1 MTVIGHPPAAPPSA
15 VLSADSALDVRL
27 LRGRAR
33 TIYVAL
39 YLLAVVLTAAVVFSV
54 AAGGRSRDLSGAS
67 RTALV
72 VLALDVL
79 LIAGLAAVGGWFARR
94 LFGPRDRDAGV
105 RLHRRFIG
113 LFAAAAV
120 IPAVIV
126 ALFFGLLVTRG
137 VESWFSSRVRTAV
150 EDSARVARS
159 YLRQQEDSTRSSL
172 TPIAGDLN
180 HAAPYFARSRL
191 GFGRL
196 LLEELASRDLLAIYL
211 VDHEG
216 RVLARAEQR
225 DAPAYLAPPPD
236 MMRGAP
242 REAILRLDAADL
254 ARAVFKLDAYPD
266 AYVYVV
272 RPLGAGVVA
281 QLHRSSDAVAAYREA
296 EAARGRIQTVFV
308 LAYVATALLVLI
320 GAVSVGVALAAQIAA
335 PIARL
340 VQASDRAA
348 SGDLSARVDDGDQPE
363 EIARLSRSF
372 NRMTA
377 DLSDQQEALRAAG
390 AEAQSR
396 SRFIETVLS
405 GVSAGVVGLD
415 GDGRVS
421 VLNGRAATLLGLDEG
436 AAAGGRLV
444 EAAPELREV
453 IERALRT
460 GEAEADVDVAR
471 DAEARR
477 LRVRAA
483 GGRGLGLVLTFDDM
497 TRLLAAQRNAAWRD
511 VARRIAHEIKN
522 PLTPIQL
529 SAERLRRRYRKGIPE
544 AELETFDRC
553 TDTIVRQVG
562 DIGRMVDEFSA
573 FARMP
578 EPRFAQ
584 EDLAE
589 LLRQAA
595 FAQRVAYPKVAVELV
610 EPGAAPFSADG
621 RMVAQAL
628 TNVLKNAGEAVDAR
642 AAADPDPPGRI
653 HVALERRPS
662 GPTVVVEDN
671 GVGLPA
677 KNRAQLVEPYV
688 TTREK
693 GTGLGLAIV
702 KRIMEEHGGELWLGD
717 SLEGRGARVELRFP
731 PSAGTPPR
739 AGQTAE
745 RAAMA
750 AAE

>member
-1 MTVIGHPPAAPPSA
+1 MTLTGHPAATLGDAAP
-15 VLSADSALDVRL
+15 DDRTLDVRL
-27 LRGRAR
+27 FHGRAR
-33 TIYVAL
+33 TAYLTLYVI
-39 YLLAVVLTAAVVFSV
+39 AVGLTAAVVFSV
-54 AAGGRSRDLSGAS
+54 AAGGRARDLSGAS
-67 RTALV
+67 RTALY

-79 LIAGLAAVGGWFARR
+79 LIAGLAAVGGWRARS
-94 LFGPRDRDAGV
+94 LLGPRARDAGV
-105 RLHRRFIG
+105 RLHRRFIT

-159 YLRQQEDSTRSSL
+159 YLRQQEDVTRSSL
-172 TPIAGDLN
+172 TPIADDLN
-180 HAAPYFARSRL
+180 RASPYFARSRL
-191 GFGRL
+191 GFSRL
-196 LLEELASRDLLAIYL
+196 LLEELASRDLLAVYL

-216 RVLARAEQR
+216 RVLARAEQPG
-225 DAPAYLAPPPD
+225 APAYLAPPPD

-254 ARAVFKLDAYPD
+254 ARAVFRLDAYPD

-272 RPLGAGVVA
+272 RSLGAGVVS
-281 QLHRSSDAVAAYREA
+281 QLHRSSDAVAAYRDA
-296 EAARGRIQTVFV
+296 EAARGHIQAVFV
-308 LAYVATALLVLI
+308 LAYIATALLVLI

-335 PIARL
+335 PVARL

-348 SGDLSARVDDGDQPE
+348 SGDLSARVDEEDQPE
-363 EIARLSRSF
+363 EIARLSKSF

-377 DLSDQQEALRAAG
+377 DLDDQQKALRTAG

-396 SRFIETVLS
+396 SRFIEAVLS

-415 GDGRVS
+415 GAGRVS
-421 VLNGRAATLLGLDEG
+421 VLNGRAATLLDLEEG
-436 AAAGGRLV
+436 PALGRHLV
-444 EAAPELREV
+444 ELAPELREV
-453 IERALRT
+453 VERALRT
-460 GEAEADVDVAR
+460 GDAEADIDIAR
-471 DAEARR
+471 GADARR

-483 GGRGLGLVLTFDDM
+483 GGRGMGLVLTFDDI
-497 TRLLAAQRNAAWRD
+497 TRLLAAQRSAAWRD

-529 SAERLRRRYRKGIPE
+529 SAERLKRRYRKGIAE

-578 EPRFAQ
+578 EPRFAE

-595 FAQRVAYPKVAVELV
+595 FAQRVAYPKVAVELA
-610 EPGAAPFSADG
+610 EPVAAPVSADG
-621 RMVAQAL
+621 RMVVQAL

-642 AAADPDPPGRI
+642 AAAEPEPPGRI
-653 HVALERRPS
+653 RVALERRAS

-677 KNRAQLVEPYV
+677 RNRAQLVEPYV

-717 SLEGRGARVELRFP
+717 SVEGRGARVELRFP
-731 PSAGTPPR
+731 RSAGVGR
-739 AGQTAE
+739 TAD

>member
-1 MTVIGHPPAAPPSA
+1 MTFAGHPAAPPVSA
-15 VLSADSALDVRL
+15 ASPEHALDVRL
-27 LRGRAR
+27 FRGRAR
-33 TIYVAL
+33 TAYLAL
-39 YLLAVVLTAAVVFSV
+39 YAIAAVVTAATVFSV
-54 AAGGRSRDLSGAS
+54 AAGGRARDLSGAS
-67 RTALV
+67 RTALL

-79 LIAGLAAVGGWFARR
+79 LVAALAAVGGWRARR
-94 LFGPRDRDAGV
+94 LFGPRARDAGV
-105 RLHRRFIG
+105 RLHRRFIT

-126 ALFFGLLVTRG
+126 ALFFSLLVTRG

-159 YLRQQEDSTRSSL
+159 YLRQQEDATRSSL
-172 TPIAGDLN
+172 TPIAEDLN
-180 HAAPYFARSRL
+180 RAAPYFARSRL

-196 LLEELASRDLLAIYL
+196 LLEELASRDLQAVYL
-211 VDHEG
+211 IDHEG
-216 RVLARAEQR
+216 RVLARAEQPG
-225 DAPAYLAPPPD
+225 APAYLAPPPD
-236 MMRGAP
+236 MMRAAP

-254 ARAVFKLDAYPD
+254 ARAVFRLEAYPD
-266 AYVYVV
+266 AFVYVV

-281 QLHRSSDAVAAYREA
+281 QLHRSSDAVAAYRDA
-296 EAARGRIQTVFV
+296 EAARGRIQAVFV
-308 LAYVATALLVLI
+308 LAYVATTLLVLI
-320 GAVSVGVALAAQIAA
+320 GAVSVGATLAAQIAV
-335 PIARL
+335 PVARL
-340 VQASDRAA
+340 VQASDKAA
-348 SGDLSARVDDGDQPE
+348 SGDLSARVEEEDQPE
-363 EIARLSRSF
+363 EIARLSKSF

-377 DLSDQQEALRAAG
+377 DIQDQQQALRTAG
-390 AEAQSR
+390 AEARSR
-396 SRFIETVLS
+396 SRFIEAVLS

-421 VLNGRAATLLGLDEG
+421 VLNARAATLLELDEAG
-436 AAAGGRLV
+436 APGLV
-444 EAAPELREV
+444 LADAAPELRPV
-453 IERALRT
+453 VERALRT

-471 DAEARR
+471 GAEARR

-483 GGRGLGLVLTFDDM
+483 GGRGSGLVLTFDDI
-497 TRLLAAQRNAAWRD
+497 TRLLAAQRSAAWRD

-529 SAERLRRRYRKGIPE
+529 SAERLRRRYRKTIAEP
-544 AELETFDRC
+544 ELETFDRC
-553 TDTIVRQVG
+553 TDTIIRQVG
-562 DIGRMVDEFSA
+562 DIGRMVDEFSS

-578 EPRFAQ
+578 EPRFAG

-595 FAQRVAYPKVAVELV
+595 FAQRVAYPAVAVELA
-610 EPGAAPFSADG
+610 EPAATPISADG

-642 AAADPDPPGRI
+642 VSAEPDPPGRI
-653 HVALERRPS
+653 HVALEARAW
-662 GPTVVVEDN
+662 GPAVVVEDN
-671 GVGLPA
+671 GVGLPSR
-677 KNRAQLVEPYV
+677 NRAQLVEPYV

-717 SLEGRGARVELRFP
+717 SVHGRGARVELRFP
-731 PSAGTPPR
+731 PSTAR
-739 AGQTAE
+739 ASADRGAE
-745 RAAMA
+745 ETAMA

>member
-1 MTVIGHPPAAPPSA
+1 MTATGDPAAERG
-15 VLSADSALDVRL
+15 LSASADGALDVSL

-33 TIYVAL
+33 TVFLAL
-39 YLLAVVLTAAVVFSV
+39 YAVAVALTAAVVFSV
-54 AAGGRSRDLSGAS
+54 AAGGRARDLSGAS
-67 RTALV
+67 RTALG
-72 VLALDVL
+72 VLACDVV
-79 LIAGLAAVGGWFARR
+79 LIAGLASVAGWRARR

-137 VESWFSSRVRTAV
+137 VEGWFSSRVRTAV

-159 YLRQQEDSTRSSL
+159 YLRQQEDATRSSL
-172 TPIAGDLN
+172 TPIADDLN
-180 HAAPYFARSRL
+180 RAAPYFARSRL

-216 RVLARAEQR
+216 RVLARAEQPG
-225 DAPAYLAPPPD
+225 APAYLAPPAD
-236 MMRGAP
+236 MMRLAP

-266 AYVYVV
+266 AFVYVV
-272 RPLGAGVVA
+272 RPLGEGVVA
-281 QLHRSSDAVAAYREA
+281 QLHRSSDAVTAYRDA
-296 EAARGRIQTVFV
+296 EAARGRIQAVFV

-320 GAVSVGVALAAQIAA
+320 GAVAVGVALAAQIAA
-335 PIARL
+335 PVARL
-340 VQASDRAA
+340 VQASERAA
-348 SGDLSARVDDGDQPE
+348 SGDLSARVDEEDQPE
-363 EIARLSRSF
+363 EIARLSKSF

-377 DLSDQQEALRAAG
+377 DIHNQQEALRTAG

-396 SRFIETVLS
+396 SRFIEAVLS
-405 GVSAGVVGLD
+405 GVSAGVIGLD
-415 GDGRVS
+415 VTGRIS
-421 VLNGRAATLLGLDEG
+421 VLNGRAATLLGLDEATAPG
-436 AAAGGRLV
+436 TLLAQ
-444 EAAPELREV
+444 AAPELRDLL
-453 IERALRT
+453 ERAQRT
-460 GEAEADVDVAR
+460 GDAEADVDVAR

-483 GGRGLGLVLTFDDM
+483 GARGSGLVLTFDDM

-529 SAERLRRRYRKGIPE
+529 SAERLRRRYRKGIAE

-578 EPRFAQ
+578 EPRFAE

-595 FAQRVAYPKVAVELV
+595 FAQRVAHPAVAVELD
-610 EPGAAPFSADG
+610 EPVRTPVSVDG

-628 TNVLKNAGEAVDAR
+628 TNILKNAGEAVDAR
-642 AAADPDPPGRI
+642 VGTEPSPPGRLR
-653 HVALERRPS
+653 VALEPRAS
-662 GPTVVVEDN
+662 GPTVVVIDN
-671 GVGLPA
+671 GVGLPTR
-677 KNRAQLVEPYV
+677 NRAQLVEPYV

-717 SLEGRGARVELRFP
+717 SVEGRGAQVELRFP
-731 PSAGTPPR
+731 STAAGR
-739 AGQTAE
+739 AGAVE
-745 RAAMA
+745 PAMA

>member
-1 MTVIGHPPAAPPSA
+1 MTGTGHPSAELPDAASDDTA
-15 VLSADSALDVRL
+15 LLDVRL
-27 LRGRAR
+27 FHGRAR
-33 TIYVAL
+33 TVYVTL
-39 YLLAVVLTAAVVFSV
+39 YLIAVGLTAAVVFSV

-67 RTALV
+67 RTALA

-79 LIAGLAAVGGWFARR
+79 LIAGLAAAGGWRARR
-94 LFGPRDRDAGV
+94 LFGPRARDAGV
-105 RLHRRFIG
+105 RLHRRFIT
-113 LFAAAAV
+113 LFAGAAV

-126 ALFFGLLVTRG
+126 ALFFSLLVTRG
-137 VESWFSSRVRTAV
+137 MESWFSSRVRTAV

-159 YLRQQEDSTRSSL
+159 YLRQQEDVTRSSL
-172 TPIAGDLN
+172 TPIADDLN
-180 HAAPYFARSRL
+180 RAAPYFARSRL
-191 GFGRL
+191 GFTRL
-196 LLEELASRDLLAIYL
+196 LLEELASRDLLAVYL
-211 VDHEG
+211 VDHDG
-216 RVLARAEQR
+216 RVLARAEQPG
-225 DAPAYLAPPPD
+225 APAFLAPSPD

-242 REAILRLDAADL
+242 REAILRLDGADL

-266 AYVYVV
+266 AFVYVV
-272 RPLGAGVVA
+272 RPLGAGVVS

-296 EAARGRIQTVFV
+296 ETARGRIQAVFV
-308 LAYVATALLVLI
+308 LANVATALLVLI
-320 GAVSVGVALAAQIAA
+320 GAVSVGVALASQIAA
-335 PIARL
+335 PVARL

-348 SGDLSARVDDGDQPE
+348 SGDLSARVDDEDQPE

-372 NRMTA
+372 NRMTS
-377 DLSDQQEALRAAG
+377 DLHDQQEALRTAG

-396 SRFIETVLS
+396 SRFIEAVLS
-405 GVSAGVVGLD
+405 GVSAGVVGVD
-415 GDGRVS
+415 GQGRVS
-421 VLNGRAATLLGLDEG
+421 LLNARAATLLGLDEASAPG
-436 AAAGGRLV
+436 LRLSD
-444 EAAPELREV
+444 AAPELAAIV
-453 IERALRT
+453 DRALRT
-460 GEAEADVDVAR
+460 GEAEGDVDVAR

-477 LRVRAA
+477 LRVRAV
-483 GGRGLGLVLTFDDM
+483 GGRSAGLVLTFDDM

-529 SAERLRRRYRKGIPE
+529 SAERLKRRYRKGIAE

-578 EPRFAQ
+578 EPRFAE

-595 FAQRVAYPKVAVELV
+595 FAQRVAYPAVEVDLA
-610 EPGAAPFSADG
+610 EPSTAPVSADG

-642 AAADPDPPGRI
+642 VAAEPDPPGRI
-653 HVALERRPS
+653 RVALEPRAS

-671 GVGLPA
+671 GVGLPTR
-677 KNRAQLVEPYV
+677 NRAQLVEPYV

-731 PSAGTPPR
+731 SSAGR
-739 AGQTAE
+739 ARTGE
-745 RAAMA
+745 RADRPAMA

>member
-1 MTVIGHPPAAPPSA
+1 MTVSGHPAAPSDPA
-15 VLSADSALDVRL
+15 PDERTLLDVRL
-27 LRGRAR
+27 FQGRGR
-33 TIYVAL
+33 TVFLTL
-39 YLLAVVLTAAVVFSV
+39 YLIAVVLTAGVVFSV
-54 AAGGRSRDLSGAS
+54 AAGGRARDLSGAS
-67 RTALV
+67 RTALAILSLDV
-72 VLALDVL
+72 VLIAAL
-79 LIAGLAAVGGWFARR
+79 AGVGGWRARR
-94 LFGPRDRDAGV
+94 LFGPRARDAGV
-105 RLHRRFIG
+105 RLHRRFIT

-126 ALFFGLLVTRG
+126 ALFFSLLVTQG

-159 YLRQQEDSTRSSL
+159 YLRQQEDVTRSSL
-172 TPIAGDLN
+172 TPIADDLN
-180 HAAPYFARSRL
+180 RAAPYFARSRL

-216 RVLARAEQR
+216 RVLARAEQPG
-225 DAPAYLAPPPD
+225 APAFLAPAPD

-242 REAILRLDAADL
+242 REAILRLDGADL
-254 ARAVFKLDAYPD
+254 ARAVFKLDAYAD
-266 AYVYVV
+266 AFVYVV
-272 RPLGAGVVA
+272 RPLGVGVVS
-281 QLHRSSDAVAAYREA
+281 QLHRSSEAVAAYREA
-296 EAARGRIQTVFV
+296 EAARGRIQSVFV

-335 PIARL
+335 PVARL

-348 SGDLSARVDDGDQPE
+348 SGDLSARVDAGNQPA

-377 DLSDQQEALRAAG
+377 DLDDQQRALRAAG
-390 AEAQSR
+390 ADAQSR
-396 SRFIETVLS
+396 SRFIEAVLS

-415 GDGRVS
+415 VDGRVS
-421 VLNGRAATLLGLDEG
+421 VLNGRAAVLLGLQEEH
-436 AAAGGRLV
+436 AGGVRLLDTT
-444 EAAPELREV
+444 PELREV
-453 IERALRT
+453 VERALRT
-460 GEAEADVDVAR
+460 GEAEADIDVAR
-471 DAEARR
+471 DTEARR

-483 GGRGLGLVLTFDDM
+483 GGRAAGLVLTFDDI
-497 TRLLAAQRNAAWRD
+497 TRLLAAQRSAAWRD

-529 SAERLRRRYRKGIPE
+529 SAERLRRRYRKIIPE
-544 AELETFDRC
+544 TDLETFDRC

-578 EPRFAQ
+578 EPRFAD

-595 FAQRVAYPKVAVELV
+595 FAQRVAYPAVTVELV
-610 EPGAAPFSADG
+610 EPRRAPVSADG

-628 TNVLKNAGEAVDAR
+628 TNILKNAGEAVDAR
-642 AAADPDPPGRI
+642 VAADAEPPGRL
-653 HVALERRPS
+653 HVALEPRAS
-662 GPTVVVEDN
+662 GPTIVVEDN
-671 GVGLPA
+671 GVGLPTR
-677 KNRAQLVEPYV
+677 NRAQLVEPYV

-717 SLEGRGARVELRFP
+717 SLAGRGARVELRFP
-731 PSAGTPPR
+731 PSVSR
-739 AGQTAE
+739 AGGGE
-745 RAAMA
+745 GVAAMA